1 MLAAMTGAGLPAMFS
16 YSAGAYLCNEA
27 LYAALHVLPEAKVG
41 FIHLPYLPEQTSI
54 KFSLPLEK
62 QVLAMQL
69 ALEAQVEAMK
79 GAAEANE
86 VCGAFD
92 RLTD

>member
-16 YSAGAYLCNEA
+16 YTAGAYLCNEA
-27 LYAALHVLPEAKVG
+27 LYTALHVLPKAKAG
-41 FIHLPYLPEQTSI
+41 FIHLPYLPEQTST

-62 QVLAMQL
+62 QALALQL
-69 ALEAQVEAMK
+69 ALNAQAATMT
-79 GAAEANE
+79 GAAENKE
-86 VCGAFD
+86 VCGEFD